1 MPDII
6 INNFGIKSIYH
17 ISKFRTFIIL
27 KGMFAKKL
35 WECLLN
41 KCTEWEV
48 YKGAPRPPPRRQEQG
63 VMNSL
68 LPDREE

>member
-1 MPDII
+1 
-6 INNFGIKSIYH
+6 
-17 ISKFRTFIIL
+17 
-27 KGMFAKKL
+27 MFAKKL

-48 YKGAPRPPPRRQEQG
+48 YNVYVCEVYSAPPPRRQEQG